1 MKRLFMILVILVMAF
16 FCGACGAKKEQQAV
30 TEGSESESV
39 TESEESREETSS
51 RADDAEAIPG
61 YYRMVELRRGDE
73 IAADRAYIEEE
84 LEPEYGLYYLEIAE
98 DGNAVLQVAGVKLS
112 LTSDFE
118 EKVLRAGAEI
128 GTQYVYAFS
137 VEPDQILL
145 ESTKENVK
153 SVSVFERAEKPEETS
168 TEAPEHE
175 AEEFLGKYVL
185 EGHEKEIKGEVR
197 EENGVLFLDMTY
209 QGEHKYYSIDTG
221 KMLAYVYDPEAQ
233 KSEESPAFQVSLA
246 ENQMIFAGLNGI
258 RLVFVRR

>member
-1 MKRLFMILVILVMAF
+1 MKRLFMILAILVMAF

-84 LEPEYGLYYLEIAE
+84 LEPEYGLYYLEVAE

-112 LTSDFE
+112 LTCDFE

-128 GTQYVYAFS
+128 GDIESARVVDVDRRLLQLAS
-137 VEPDQILL
+137 GADQRGRGVRLL
-145 ESTKENVK
+145 APRHQVPRDAPGADVRTS
-153 SVSVFERAEKPEETS
+153 AEH
-168 TEAPEHE
+168 A
-175 AEEFLGKYVL
+175 LRQR
-185 EGHEKEIKGEVR
+185 I
-197 EENGVLFLDMTY
+197 
-209 QGEHKYYSIDTG
+209 
-221 KMLAYVYDPEAQ
+221 
-233 KSEESPAFQVSLA
+233 
-246 ENQMIFAGLNGI
+246 GI
-258 RLVFVRR
+258 HF